1 MNAIE
6 FFGYIFFNNSL
17 TNIKKEMKYGE
28 VSLNI
33 SLANQQIVNYNQKL
47 LKQQASSAR
56 FALEIKKFT
65 IY

>member
-6 FFGYIFFNNSL
+6 FFWYKKFSKRQ

-56 FALEIKKFT
+56 FALEINKFT

>member
-1 MNAIE
+1 
-6 FFGYIFFNNSL
+6 
-17 TNIKKEMKYGE
+17 MKYGE